1 MGIERL
7 DDNGNSIL
15 RLPRSGFSF
24 SGRDDRRHGD
34 KRRLASTVARGR
46 PFASDPRRKKA
57 FHCALR
63 ASARF
68 GRVMAGPF
76 VGPFTREK
84 PRVARPIRRTRKI
97 LGVLSIHYGCNVSP
111 YAISLFPFLPFF
123 PYQFCFLEDRKCI
136 SLSLPP
142 EGSPKILSWRKR
154 KRAYSGNGK
163 CFFRSAEQ
171 SERWSWEG
179 TRLKSVAAQQR
190 DFSFPRSSAPLR
202 TPCDRSPFPQACI
215 RDAGSSP
222 LNPSCINTVSN
233 K

>member
-136 SLSLPP
+136 SLSPFLPRDP
-142 EGSPKILSWRKR
+142 RRYCRGGSG
-154 KRAYSGNGK
+154 SGRIRETANVSSEVRNN
-163 CFFRSAEQ
+163 RSAG
-171 SERWSWEG
+171 RG
-179 TRLKSVAAQQR
+179 KGP
-190 DFSFPRSSAPLR
+190 D
-202 TPCDRSPFPQACI
+202 
-215 RDAGSSP
+215 
-222 LNPSCINTVSN
+222 
-233 K
+233 